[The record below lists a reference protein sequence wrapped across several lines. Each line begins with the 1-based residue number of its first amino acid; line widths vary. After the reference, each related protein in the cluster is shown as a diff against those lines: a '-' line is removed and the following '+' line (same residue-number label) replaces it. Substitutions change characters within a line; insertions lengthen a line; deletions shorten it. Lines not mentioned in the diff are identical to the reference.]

1 MITNQA
7 KIALS
12 LLLLSFATL
21 GASAAPAELG
31 SPPLSSSLSAGTFRN
46 ERCPADSLPDDGVC
60 VTLHSHDES
69 PELIPTRNGH
79 RERNGEWDIYDQI
92 PRRPDRPANYDA
104 YRFPIPPGL
113 AGGHFVVSG
122 YDLDLPDERQ
132 RRGKMKAIGHGGV
145 DLPQKKG
152 TPVKLVSLEHQEGDA
167 DVLYVGPLFGNT
179 IITRHAVRES
189 GKLREYIVLFGHL
202 DSYAPGIAAGSTVHD
217 GDLLGGVGDTGSKE
231 LVHLHLEVRRV
242 RDGINLTKVPAG
254 GALLAEATTV
264 VCDPRNVLPL
274 Q

>member
-1 MITNQA
+1 MVNNQA

-21 GASAAPAELG
+21 GAAGAPAEETVD
-31 SPPLSSSLSAGTFRN
+31 PPHLATAFRN
-46 ERCPADSLPDDGVC
+46 QRCPADSLPDDAIC
-60 VTLHSHDES
+60 VTLRPHDES
-69 PELIPTRNGH
+69 PELISSRNGH
-79 RERNGEWDIYDQI
+79 RERNGEWDTYDQI
-92 PRRPDRPANYDA
+92 PRRPDRPASYDA

-113 AGGHFVVSG
+113 AGGHYVVSG
-122 YDLDLPDERQ
+122 YDLDLPDEHQ

-152 TPVKLVSLEHQEGDA
+152 TPVKLVNLEHQEGDA

-189 GKLREYIVLFGHL
+189 GKLREYVVLFGHL
-202 DSYAPGIAAGSTVHD
+202 DSYAPGISAGNVVHD
-217 GDLLGGVGDTGSKE
+217 GDTLGGVGDTGSKE

-242 RDGINLTKVPAG
+242 RDGVNLAKVPAG
-254 GALLAEATTV
+254 GPLLAEATTV
-264 VCDPRNVLPL
+264 VCDPRNLLPL